1 MAIIPLVV
9 IVTVLEILV
18 RQKVI
23 PSFLFPAP
31 TEILSIFLHEPSTL
45 FQAAL
50 STLTAATTGFL
61 LSVIVGIG
69 IGIFLSSR
77 KILQKMFYPYI
88 SFFQTVPIIA
98 IAPLLVIWFGYGF
111 NTVAI
116 SSFIVSVFPMIAST
130 LKGFLST
137 DLPLVDLFRIHKASE
152 WDTITKL
159 RLPHALPQIFIGAE
173 ISAGLAVIGAIV
185 GEFIAGGGLGGLI
198 DTSRTQQRIEMIGAS
213 VISASFI
220 GLAFLKIVSKISKII
235 LHSWHPSER

>member
-31 TEILSIFLHEPSTL
+31 TEILSIFINEPSTL